1 VAVDDPG
8 PGRARPLSPF
18 PLATTFSLVLVI
30 VLDVK
35 FPGPAQVT
43 DSDEEAPVADSVAQF
58 RGLFAKD
65 PLTVPP
71 VMLTAGL
78 VVVQPD
84 NVPVTPEGLVP
95 PPVRVSAGENVTLA
109 ESAQVTPPGAAPDNP
124 AGPDAHAEA
133 DGAITAA
140 RPPTTTIAHNT
151 RHRRMN
157 LPPPGFPRQR
167 AHAEVHQRPDERHG
181 QLIQAAA
188 IHEREVT
195 FAGTSAAA

>member
-1 VAVDDPG
+1 MS
-8 PGRARPLSPF
+8 PL

-35 FPGPAQVT
+35 FPEPVQVT

-58 RGLFAKD
+58 RGLDAKD

-84 NVPVTPEGLVP
+84 SVPVTAEGLVP
-95 PPVRVSAGENVTLA
+95 PPVRVSAGENDTVA
-109 ESAQVTPPGAAPDNP
+109 ETAQVTPPGAAPDNP
-124 AGPDAHAEA
+124 AWLDAHAEA
-133 DGAITAA
+133 DGAITPA
-140 RPPTTTIAHNT
+140 RPATTAIPHNT

-157 LPPPGFPRQR
+157 LPPGFPPARSR
-167 AHAEVHQRPDERHG
+167 
-181 QLIQAAA
+181 
-188 IHEREVT
+188 
-195 FAGTSAAA
+195 